1 MFTQINEGMYGR
13 REPEAQQMGK
23 NYSFWIHRCRVIDD
37 VNKYIHNLRILLY
50 IYIADI
56 IIRLHIMKSYSSQH

>member
-23 NYSFWIHRCRVIDD
+23 NYSFWIHRCRVIGD
-37 VNKYIHNLRILLY
+37 VNKYILHTQSKAILLY
-50 IYIADI
+50 IGY
-56 IIRLHIMKSYSSQH
+56 YY